1 VRAKAP
7 KNFHWAE
14 GRALSYTAGMSYWL
28 ARSVLS
34 DLLEI
39 ESDTTPGVAHV
50 QLKNAVESELPNN
63 FEEVYPYLARL
74 FDLPLEQAMQERVK
88 FLTSEALQARILHAV
103 GDYIRSRAT
112 RQSLVLIWEDM
123 HWADPSS
130 LEVFE
135 SLLPITA
142 EVRLLLVCIA
152 RPDDNL
158 ATELLGR
165 VRDKYSARY
174 QSIELSPLTR
184 EQSQVLIEQLLK
196 IDNLPAKMRD
206 LILDRAE
213 GNPFFLE
220 ELIRSLLDAGIL
232 TTEQNRLVAT
242 REIKAVDVPE
252 TLQNTLM
259 TRIDR
264 LKPQIKFTLQR
275 ASVIGRVFQER
286 ILSRLHHDETSGTKL
301 ADSLGELQRREFVRL
316 QEETADKEYL
326 FKHAITHDVAY
337 NSLLLARRK
346 ELHRFVAEALEQ
358 LFPARREDLSATL
371 GYHFEQ
377 AEEHERAAD
386 YLGRAAERAKATFAN
401 AEAIGFYE
409 SAIRAIEHVLQRTDS
424 AEQRNN
430 ASQLNEGLGDVLTL
444 TGEQSDARAA
454 YDRARPYLAD
464 SESVSRSRLYLKIGF
479 SHNLQRHYQETG
491 RAYDAADKEL
501 GDIDDSRSSEWWE
514 QKVQIQLE
522 RMHLFYWQGMA
533 GEMRELA
540 ESIRSVVEQRG
551 TPLQR
556 GKFFEK
562 LALSHL
568 TGSRYRPTEECLEL
582 AELAVSKSRGSDNLS
597 EISNIRFVLGFVHL
611 WRRHFIDAIRHFE
624 EAHVLAERCGNLVVQ
639 ARCLAYLPVAQR
651 SNGSLDQTRAQAERA
666 LELAR
671 KLAMI
676 EYVAMAKANL
686 AWVAWKQTR
695 FSDCEKLG
703 QEALELWH
711 GMEDPYSFD
720 WMALFPLIATAM
732 ARKQTEDAV
741 KLAEGLF
748 SDNQHP
754 IDAEV
759 MSATKQA
766 IDSWLKG
773 DRSVTETQ
781 MRSALETAERHRYI

>member
-1 VRAKAP
+1 
-7 KNFHWAE
+7 
-14 GRALSYTAGMSYWL
+14 
-28 ARSVLS
+28 
-34 DLLEI
+34 
-39 ESDTTPGVAHV
+39 
-50 QLKNAVESELPNN
+50 
-63 FEEVYPYLARL
+63 
-74 FDLPLEQAMQERVK
+74 
-88 FLTSEALQARILHAV
+88 
-103 GDYIRSRAT
+103 
-112 RQSLVLIWEDM
+112 
-123 HWADPSS
+123 
-130 LEVFE
+130 
-135 SLLPITA
+135 
-142 EVRLLLVCIA
+142 
-152 RPDDNL
+152 
-158 ATELLGR
+158 
-165 VRDKYSARY
+165 
-174 QSIELSPLTR
+174 
-184 EQSQVLIEQLLK
+184 
-196 IDNLPAKMRD
+196 
-206 LILDRAE
+206 
-213 GNPFFLE
+213 
-220 ELIRSLLDAGIL
+220 
-232 TTEQNRLVAT
+232 
-242 REIKAVDVPE
+242 
-252 TLQNTLM
+252 
-259 TRIDR
+259 
-264 LKPQIKFTLQR
+264 
-275 ASVIGRVFQER
+275 
-286 ILSRLHHDETSGTKL
+286 
-301 ADSLGELQRREFVRL
+301 
-316 QEETADKEYL
+316 
-326 FKHAITHDVAY
+326 
-337 NSLLLARRK
+337 
-346 ELHRFVAEALEQ
+346 
-358 LFPARREDLSATL
+358 
-371 GYHFEQ
+371 
-377 AEEHERAAD
+377 
-386 YLGRAAERAKATFAN
+386 
-401 AEAIGFYE
+401 
-409 SAIRAIEHVLQRTDS
+409 
-424 AEQRNN
+424 
-430 ASQLNEGLGDVLTL
+430 
-444 TGEQSDARAA
+444 
-454 YDRARPYLAD
+454 
-464 SESVSRSRLYLKIGF
+464 
-479 SHNLQRHYQETG
+479 LQRHYQETG

-501 GDIDDSRSSEWWE
+501 GDVDDSRSSEWWE

-686 AWVAWKQTR
+686 AWVAWKQAR

-773 DRSVTETQ
+773 DQSVTETQ